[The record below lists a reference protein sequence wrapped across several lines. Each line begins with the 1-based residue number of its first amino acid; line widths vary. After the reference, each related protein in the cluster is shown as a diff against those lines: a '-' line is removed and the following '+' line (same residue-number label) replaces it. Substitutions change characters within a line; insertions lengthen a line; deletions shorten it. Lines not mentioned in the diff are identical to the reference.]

1 SGIQVSVSSRTT
13 REAPKAASTPDSAP
27 NKSSGRGQK
36 RKAAAEDDIDE
47 IGFSSLAPP
56 AKTAKRQAAAASSTT
71 RTSQASG
78 SKKKV
83 TFAPGTITSKTAIS
97 TSTVAENLL
106 QFSEESEEDDLE
118 DDEEWLEQG
127 LLPPIPHAI
136 LPTSTTLQGTSGP
149 GTHHFPSPEEDSDE
163 ERWKTMTLAELEA
176 EKESLLIYKA
186 LWEREQAAIQAQ
198 NNDSPEND
206 ELIPRPPGEKGKNGW
221 NLQEALRLKDD
232 GYTYNEILVRQRTSN
247 VEDHLQARIKA
258 TTRDAVAMAGLDCTI
273 SFRTQDPEKLVN
285 CYARMRLKHS
295 YLTQFKND
303 WACRELVMNALQN
316 RRKSE
321 SARLRSL
328 AGPKPANPIKTS
340 KRKGFNPRPKA
351 APKQQE
357 EPESTVTGS

>member
-1 SGIQVSVSSRTT
+1 SGIQVSVASRTT
-13 REAPKAASTPDSAP
+13 REAPKATSTPDSAP
-27 NKSSGRGQK
+27 NKSSGRRQK

-71 RTSQASG
+71 RTSQASN

-106 QFSEESEEDDLE
+106 QFSEESEEDDLD
-118 DDEEWLEQG
+118 DDEESLEQG
-127 LLPPIPHAI
+127 LLPRVPHATF
-136 LPTSTTLQGTSGP
+136 PASTTLQGASGP
-149 GTHHFPSPEEDSDE
+149 GTHRFPSPEEDSDE

-176 EKESLLIYKA
+176 EKQSLLVYKA
-186 LWEREQAAIQAQ
+186 LWEREQAAMQAQ
-198 NNDSPEND
+198 NNDSQENE

-232 GYTYNEILVRQRTSN
+232 GYTYNEIL
-247 VEDHLQARIKA
+247 A

-273 SFRTQDPEKLVN
+273 SFRTQDPEKLLN

-295 YLTQFKND
+295 YLAQFKND

-328 AGPKPANPIKTS
+328 VGPKPANPIKTS
-340 KRKGFNPRPKA
+340 KRKGFNPRPTA
-351 APKQQE
+351 AQKQ
-357 EPESTVTGS
+357 